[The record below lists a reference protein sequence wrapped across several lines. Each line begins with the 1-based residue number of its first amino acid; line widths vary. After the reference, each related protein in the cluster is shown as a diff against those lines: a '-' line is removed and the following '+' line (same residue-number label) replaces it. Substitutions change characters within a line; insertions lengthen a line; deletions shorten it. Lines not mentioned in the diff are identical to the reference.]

1 MNKPY
6 KTSKLIDLPSGNYKK
21 IDTRRITNYTEE
33 ENINSNKNDP
43 NLKEPDT
50 WVKKWVDNSSKHRIE
65 YLLNNGYLGFLR
77 NSTIV
82 IIKIIILM
90 N

>member
-21 IDTRRITNYTEE
+21 IDTRRIINYIEE
-33 ENINSNKNDP
+33 ENINSNKNNP

-50 WVKKWVDNSSKHRIE
+50 LVKKWVDNSSKHRLE
-65 YLLNNGYLGFLR
+65 YLLNKGYSGFLLSD
-77 NSTIV
+77 NS
-82 IIKIIILM
+82 KII
-90 N
+90 